1 MGDLLRAVLGAF
13 VVVAMKKL
21 NDLLIEWI
29 IRTDMLPLFIITQ
42 LVFACLMV
50 LTEIL
55 AIWLKIW
62 FVL

>member
-1 MGDLLRAVLGAF
+1 
-13 VVVAMKKL
+13 MKKL